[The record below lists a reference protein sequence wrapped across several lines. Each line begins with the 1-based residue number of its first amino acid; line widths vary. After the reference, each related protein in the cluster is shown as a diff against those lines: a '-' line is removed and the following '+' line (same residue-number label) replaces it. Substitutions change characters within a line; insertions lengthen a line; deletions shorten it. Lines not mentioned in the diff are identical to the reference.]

1 LNFLDFPLQEGTV
14 SSCAQDLIE
23 GVKKGNRYFVLTLNS
38 LIVYE
43 YLHNEEY
50 KKALKKVNY
59 VVPDGS
65 GVIKA
70 VKLLYKR
77 NLNRIPGIEL
87 MQEICAQSSKK
98 GFKIYFLGAEE
109 GIAQRAV
116 TNLKEKFPEL
126 KVVGF
131 RNGFFSD
138 KENAKIVNDIN
149 QSNADF
155 LFVGMGV
162 PKQEIWISR
171 NWEKLDVSLAMGVG
185 GSFDVLAGKVVRAPK
200 WMQRHGL
207 EWCFR
212 ILQEPRK
219 RLKVVPK
226 LLSFALYVLKSN
238 FREKRGES
246 RDY

>member
-1 LNFLDFPLQEGTV
+1 MKFLDFPLQEGTV
-14 SSCAQDLIE
+14 SSCAHDLIE
-23 GVKKGNRYFVLTLNS
+23 GVGKGNRYFVLTLNA

-43 YLHNEEY
+43 YLHNKEY
-50 KKALKKVNY
+50 REALKKVNY

-70 VKLLYKR
+70 VRFLHNK

-98 GFKIYFLGAEE
+98 GFKLYFLGAEE
-109 GIAQRAV
+109 DIAQKAV
-116 TNLKEKFPEL
+116 SNLKEKFPEL

-131 RNGFFSD
+131 RNGFFND
-138 KENAKIVNDIN
+138 EENAKIVSDIN

-162 PKQEIWISR
+162 PRQEIWISQ

-200 WMQRHGL
+200 WMQKHGL

-238 FREKRGES
+238 LREKRGGS